1 MLAQGYRFRPILDFD
16 EFQLQKKNPQ
26 RKLKNKGK
34 KAWKGRTKQEGSAET
49 QTEKKKQTH
58 TYFL

>member
-16 EFQLQKKNPQ
+16 EFQLQKKKNPQ

-34 KAWKGRTKQEGSAET
+34 KARKGRTKQEGSAET
-49 QTEKKKQTH
+49 QTEKKPM
-58 TYFL
+58 YFL